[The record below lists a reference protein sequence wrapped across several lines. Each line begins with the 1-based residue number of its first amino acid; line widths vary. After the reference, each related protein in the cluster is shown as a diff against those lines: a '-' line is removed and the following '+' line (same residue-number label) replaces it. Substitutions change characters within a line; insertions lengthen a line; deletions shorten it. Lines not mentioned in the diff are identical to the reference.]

1 MGTINK
7 LIENAKAAIPDLDE
21 LRALNRNL
29 RDSGCSFHDAIR
41 GGKLLEEIN
50 LLNISLDELANYN
63 ALAKRISDEKGA
75 QTFDAAMKLIVL
87 EKKTK
92 KPCEIL
98 IKEFEAL
105 SLRIDAE
112 KGSMDALIIEHK
124 DLEQKISSIKDVF
137 SAQGL
142 TWKEGLTIVKNVK
155 DLKSEVE
162 LLTNTLGAFQFDVEE
177 AEKKIADIENKR
189 GQLKASI
196 NAFEKANIE
205 LRKKH
210 TFYSTWMQ
218 YEAPQIW
225 QHQTELENNMKKL
238 KTQLEQLNEE
248 KVSMDEQKKIFGQQE
263 LKLSKNITD
272 LEFLKEDL
280 TKKCED
286 MVATAKSQK
295 AAFDVAGQE
304 SLENAKERAKGIVMA
319 AEDKKIKI
327 LAGITAEKDELQKKA
342 EILKAENELLE
353 GAGSLILNE
362 LRAEREKI
370 EAIQGEKNPLNIWLP
385 SE

>member
-63 ALAKRISDEKGA
+63 AIAKRISDEKGA
-75 QTFDAAMKLIVL
+75 QTFDAAMRLVSM

-92 KPCEIL
+92 KPYEIL

-105 SLRIDAE
+105 SSRIDAE

-162 LLTNTLGAFQFDVEE
+162 LLTNTLDAFQFDVEE
-177 AEKKIADIENKR
+177 AEKKIADVENKR

-205 LRKKH
+205 LRKEY
-210 TFYSTWMQ
+210 TFYSSWMEN
-218 YEAPQIW
+218 EAPQIW
-225 QHQTELENNMKKL
+225 KRQIELEDNKKKL
-238 KTQLEQLNEE
+238 TNELGE
-248 KVSMDEQKKIFGQQE
+248 LQRENAATEEQKIQLQQRCAE
-263 LKLSKNITD
+263 ISKNVKD
-272 LEFLKEDL
+272 LEFLKGAL

-295 AAFDVAGQE
+295 AAFDAAGQE
-304 SLENAKERAKGIVMA
+304 SLENAKERTKEIIKD
-319 AEDKKIKI
+319 AEVKRDRV
-327 LAGITAEKDELQKKA
+327 LAGIRAEKEELNKQV
-342 EILKAENELLE
+342 EILKAETDLIK
-353 GAGSLILNE
+353 AARRPILNE
-362 LRAEREKI
+362 LSAARKKLEGDI
-370 EAIQGEKNPLNIWLP
+370 LP
-385 SE
+385 DG